1 MLWVARNEM
10 EPGAGDIPGAQLIV
24 SVAAKG
30 ERVEY
35 QCSLCGLIFRLAD
48 NRTAK
53 EAMAALWAAFKDHVQ
68 EAHLQP
74 TTSLGAQ

>member
-10 EPGAGDIPGAQLIV
+10 EPGAGDIRGAQLIV
-24 SVAAKG
+24 SVSAKG
-30 ERVEY
+30 ERMEY
-35 QCSLCGLIFRLAD
+35 ECSLCGLIFRLAD

-74 TTSLGAQ
+74 TTSLEAQ

>member
-1 MLWVARNEM
+1 M
-10 EPGAGDIPGAQLIV
+10 EPGAGDIPSAQLIV

-30 ERVEY
+30 EHIEY

-68 EAHLQP
+68 EAHVQP
-74 TTSLGAQ
+74 TTSLEAQ

>member
-1 MLWVARNEM
+1 M
-10 EPGAGDIPGAQLIV
+10 EPGAGNILGAQLIV

-30 ERVEY
+30 ERIEY

-74 TTSLGAQ
+74 TTSLQAQ